1 METLRV
7 GECFT
12 GKTLE
17 ANGDEDMSEKK
28 QRAEAISATAFVEA
42 YVRVHQSGGTIAD
55 VADELGRSVEQAR
68 QKKNALTP
76 ALAERG
82 IKLPKLKRQGRNG
95 SSYDD
100 AAALAG
106 DYLAS
111 LMADS
116 DEAETASE

>member
-1 METLRV
+1 M
-7 GECFT
+7 
-12 GKTLE
+12 
-17 ANGDEDMSEKK
+17 
-28 QRAEAISATAFVEA
+28 
-42 YVRVHQSGGTIAD
+42 
-55 VADELGRSVEQAR
+55 GRSVEQAR

-95 SSYDD
+95 SSSDD

-106 DYLAS
+106 DYLAG

-116 DEAETASE
+116 DEAEGEIASE

>member
-1 METLRV
+1 METR
-7 GECFT
+7 
-12 GKTLE
+12 K
-17 ANGDEDMSEKK
+17 
-28 QRAEAISATAFVEA
+28 RAEAISATAFVEA

-76 ALAERG
+76 ALADRG
-82 IKLPKLKRQGRNG
+82 IKLPKLVRQGRSG
-95 SSYDD
+95 SSYDE

-116 DEAETASE
+116 DEAELEIASE